1 MDYIIYLVL
10 VDNAIQ
16 SNPIQCVQKLKKSN
30 FKTGNRSL
38 DGHIFVC

>member
-1 MDYIIYLVL
+1 MDYVIYLVL
-10 VDNAIQ
+10 VYNAIQ

-30 FKTGNRSL
+30 FKTGNRSF